1 MCGFLGCG
9 WMDMELDKRHLG
21 FAVSMLRKDKI
32 CVDNLARACLLQMA
46 PFQTYQL
53 LRAKGLLGQ
62 AVVKNGQTHS
72 KRTQKI
78 KTQKAEKKH
87 RKNLEIYGLRDVG
100 VHAGRKACQG
110 NSSQSAQRLPG
121 GIHQNQRRYCHLSAS
136 HASAAGQSASS
147 MGSPCCAYCNMVAQA
162 RVQLRFCITY

>member
-9 WMDMELDKRHLG
+9 WMDMELDKCHLG
-21 FAVSMLRKDKI
+21 FAVSMLRKDKK
-32 CVDNLARACLLQMA
+32 CVDNLARTCLLQVA

-62 AVVKNGQTHS
+62 AVVKNGETHS

-78 KTQKAEKKH
+78 KTQKAEKKQ

-100 VHAGRKACQG
+100 AHAGRRMCWQR
-110 NSSQSAQRLPG
+110 NVSRQSVHTR
-121 GIHQNQRRYCHLSAS
+121 C
-136 HASAAGQSASS
+136 
-147 MGSPCCAYCNMVAQA
+147 
-162 RVQLRFCITY
+162 